1 VTGASP
7 AAGQECAAG
16 LLDRAI
22 GYAAGVA
29 GEVAPELLPRPTPC
43 RGWDLEMLLRHANES
58 LAALHEGIGA
68 GRAGLVPAAAEGE
81 PAADLARIFRDRA
94 DRLRSAWASAGRRRR
109 VVYIADRPLA
119 ASVMEGVAALEI
131 AVHGWD
137 MSQACGHRRPIPQPL
152 AADLL
157 TLAPLLVPETGR
169 HPLFAA
175 PSAVPPGAGPS
186 DRLAAFLGRTRQA

>member
-1 VTGASP
+1 VTGAGP
-7 AAGQECAAG
+7 AAGQERWAG

-22 GYAAGVA
+22 GYAVGVA

-58 LAALHEGIGA
+58 LAALHEGADA
-68 GRAGLVPAAAEGE
+68 GRVGLVPAAAQGE
-81 PAADLARIFRDRA
+81 PAADLARIFRERA
-94 DRLRSAWASAGRRRR
+94 GRLRSAWASAGRRRR
-109 VVYIADRPLA
+109 VVYIAGCPLA
-119 ASVMEGVAALEI
+119 ATAMEGVSALEI

-175 PSAVPPGAGPS
+175 PAAVPPGAGPS
-186 DRLAAFLGRTRQA
+186 DRLAAFLGRALRA

>member
-1 VTGASP
+1 VTGAGP
-7 AAGQECAAG
+7 AAGLEYGAG
-16 LLDRAI
+16 LLDQAI
-22 GYAAGVA
+22 GYAMGVA

-58 LAALHEGIGA
+58 LAAFHEGIGD
-68 GRAGLVPAAAEGE
+68 GRVGLVPGAAEGE
-81 PAADLARIFRDRA
+81 PAADLARVFRDRA
-94 DRLRSAWASAGRRRR
+94 GRLRCAWASAGRRRR
-109 VVYIADRPLA
+109 VVYIAGCPLA
-119 ASVMEGVAALEI
+119 ASTMEGVAALEI

-175 PSAVPPGAGPS
+175 PAAVPPGAGPS
-186 DRLAAFLGRTRQA
+186 DRLAAFLGRALRA

>member
-1 VTGASP
+1 
-7 AAGQECAAG
+7 
-16 LLDRAI
+16 
-22 GYAAGVA
+22 
-29 GEVAPELLPRPTPC
+29 
-43 RGWDLEMLLRHANES
+43 HANES

-68 GRAGLVPAAAEGE
+68 GRMGLVPAAAEGE
-81 PAADLARIFRDRA
+81 SAAALARIFRDRA

-109 VVYIADRPLA
+109 VVSIAGCPLA
-119 ASVMEGVAALEI
+119 ADVMEGVAALEI

-152 AADLL
+152 AAGLL

-175 PSAVPPGAGPS
+175 PAAVPPGAGPS
-186 DRLAAFLGRTRQA
+186 DRLTAFLGRTRQA

>member
-1 VTGASP
+1 MTGAGP
-7 AAGQECAAG
+7 AAGQKCGTG

-22 GYAAGVA
+22 GYAVGVA

-58 LAALHEGIGA
+58 LAALHEGIDA
-68 GRAGLVPAAAEGE
+68 GRVGLVPAAEDE

-94 DRLRSAWASAGRRRR
+94 GRLRGAWASAGHRRH
-109 VVYIADRPLA
+109 VVYIADCPLA
-119 ASVMEGVAALEI
+119 ASAMEGVAALEV

-137 MSQACGHRRPIPQPL
+137 MSQACGHRRPIPQRL

-157 TLAPLLVPETGR
+157 ALAPLLVPETGR

-175 PSAVPPGAGPS
+175 PAAVPPGTGPS
-186 DRLAAFLGRTRQA
+186 DRLAAFLGRTLRA